1 VIIFHNFISVCKSF
15 LKKKPLLVRSG
26 NIKNK
31 DLYDR
36 FTNHFQ
42 QIIEL
47 LEACDLVEMDNTEII
62 VHE

>member
-1 VIIFHNFISVCKSF
+1 M
-15 LKKKPLLVRSG
+15 RSG